1 MIKEIKFYK
10 DIGTRQKPY
19 ITVNSHKVSNIVGAV
34 LYTKYSASD
43 KYKLITKSE
52 YCFKSW
58 DDGEPWHKP
67 YMTQTIIETYR
78 LKDYRDVQKKE
89 DE

>member
-10 DIGTRQKPY
+10 DIGTKQKPY
-19 ITVNSHKVSNIVGAV
+19 ITVNGHKVSKMVGAI
-34 LYTKYSASD
+34 LYSKYSMSD
-43 KYKLITKSE
+43 KYKLITRSE

-58 DDGEPWHKP
+58 DDGEPHDNP

-78 LKDYRDVQKKE
+78 LEE